1 MNEEQLK
8 FQSLFLTVY
17 HSPHLSLPFF
27 IYVEEN
33 ANVEGIRSDER
44 TLSVPN
50 VVNFLSKQKRHRGFM
65 KHLRSEPKEVVLR
78 PNP

>member
-17 HSPHLSLPFF
+17 HSPPHSLNF

-44 TLSVPN
+44 TIWY
-50 VVNFLSKQKRHRGFM
+50 SKCGKLFIKTKKAQGLH
-65 KHLRSEPKEVVLR
+65 EPKEAVLR